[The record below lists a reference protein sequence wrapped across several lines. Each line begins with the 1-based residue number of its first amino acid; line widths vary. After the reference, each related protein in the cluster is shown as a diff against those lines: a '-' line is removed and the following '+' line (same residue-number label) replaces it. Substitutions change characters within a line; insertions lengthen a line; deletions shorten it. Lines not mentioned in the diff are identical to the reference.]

1 MKLFSKLFLVIAM
14 GIIVP
19 SAFTSSE
26 IDFDL
31 ICEKEGWREQCDLIS
46 ESACQEMLNQ
56 CQAYFEEKRK
66 DIDSDLTKTSAEK
79 NTLKKQIET
88 LNAKIKDL
96 DYQIYQS
103 NLAIKSLDFQAKE
116 TEESIVEIE
125 KEIENQ
131 KQKIALILRA
141 VNNENQKSFVEI
153 MLTSKTISEFFDN
166 MVYLE
171 TLNLK
176 NQELLTHFQ
185 TLNNNLKE
193 RKIILEEEKG
203 ERESLL
209 ALQALQKQASATA
222 KQEKDRLYSLT
233 EAQYQAQLKEKE
245 DVETKA
251 AEIAK
256 RLISIIGLIE
266 DQEPPTFGE
275 ALELAKNVG
284 NSVGVRPAFLL
295 AIIRQESAIGRNV
308 GQCYITDTITG
319 AGKFIG
325 HGQRYVKP
333 DGSMYKN
340 GGLIDRIIR
349 PTVRERQKE
358 SDLNLFLKIVKDLGY
373 NYTEVP
379 VSCWIP
385 QCATSYRGSYYYS
398 EARVREDGSIVCA
411 KSGYVP
417 FGFGGAMGPAQFIPS
432 TWRLIEDKVKESTGK
447 SVVDPWNLLDSFTA
461 SAIYLKQLGGGT
473 TSGEYSAASRYYGGS
488 NSYAS
493 SVRTRAWCIQ
503 EYIDKGEMTATCE
516 GLIF

>member
-14 GIIVP
+14 GVIIP
-19 SAFTSSE
+19 SAFTFSE

-56 CQAYFEEKRK
+56 CQTYFEEKRK
-66 DIDSDLTKTSAEK
+66 DIDSDLIKTSAEK
-79 NTLKKQIET
+79 NTLKKQIDT

-256 RLISIIGLIE
+256 KLISIIGLTE

-275 ALELAKNVG
+275 ALELAKSVG

-295 AIIRQESAIGRNV
+295 GIISQESAIGRNV
-308 GQCYITDTITG
+308 GQCYITDTKTG
-319 AGKFIG
+319 GGMYSDGK
-325 HGQRYVKP
+325 P
-333 DGSMYKN
+333 LS
-340 GGLIDRIIR
+340 RIIH
-349 PTVRERQKE
+349 PTR
-358 SDLNLFLKIVKDLGY
+358 DLPIFIEIIRDSQRVMEK
-373 NYTEVP
+373 TP

-398 EARVREDGSIVCA
+398 SASVKSDGSIVCA

>member
-14 GIIVP
+14 GVIIP
-19 SAFTSSE
+19 SAFTFSE

-56 CQAYFEEKRK
+56 CQTYFEEKRK
-66 DIDSDLTKTSAEK
+66 DIDSDLIKTSAEK
-79 NTLKKQIET
+79 NTLKKQIDT

-141 VNNENQKSFVEI
+141 VNNV
-153 MLTSKTISEFFDN
+153 
-166 MVYLE
+166 
-171 TLNLK
+171 
-176 NQELLTHFQ
+176 
-185 TLNNNLKE
+185 
-193 RKIILEEEKG
+193 
-203 ERESLL
+203 L

-256 RLISIIGLIE
+256 KLISIIGLTE

-295 AIIRQESAIGRNV
+295 AIISQESAIGRNV
-308 GQCYITDTITG
+308 GQCYITDTKTG
-319 AGKFIG
+319 GGMYSNGK
-325 HGQRYVKP
+325 P
-333 DGSMYKN
+333 LS
-340 GGLIDRIIR
+340 RIIH
-349 PTVRERQKE
+349 PTR
-358 SDLNLFLKIVKDLGY
+358 DLPVFIEIIKDSGRVMEK
-373 NYTEVP
+373 TP

-385 QCATSYRGSYYYS
+385 QCVTSYGGKYYYS
-398 EARVREDGSIVCA
+398 GASVRNDGSIVCA

-417 FGFGGAMGPAQFIPS
+417 FGFGFKNI
-432 TWRLIEDKVKESTGK
+432 LI
-447 SVVDPWNLLDSFTA
+447 
-461 SAIYLKQLGGGT
+461 
-473 TSGEYSAASRYYGGS
+473 
-488 NSYAS
+488 
-493 SVRTRAWCIQ
+493 
-503 EYIDKGEMTATCE
+503 KGR
-516 GLIF
+516 

>member
-14 GIIVP
+14 GIIIP
-19 SAFTSSE
+19 STFTSSE

-46 ESACQEMLNQ
+46 ESACQEILSQ
-56 CQAYFEEKRK
+56 CQVYFEEKRK

-79 NTLKKQIET
+79 NTLKKQIDT
-88 LNAKIKDL
+88 LNARIKDL

-116 TEESIVEIE
+116 TEESITEIE

-141 VNNENQKSFVEI
+141 VNNENQKSFIEI
-153 MLTSKTISEFFDN
+153 MLTSKTISDFFDN

-176 NQELLTHFQ
+176 NQELLNHFQ

-203 ERESLL
+203 EKESLL

-256 RLISIIGLIE
+256 KLISIIGLTE

-295 AIIRQESAIGRNV
+295 AIISQESAIGRNV
-308 GQCYITDTITG
+308 GQCYITNTKTG
-319 AGKFIG
+319 GGMYSNGK
-325 HGQRYVKP
+325 P
-333 DGSMYKN
+333 LS
-340 GGLIDRIIR
+340 RIIH
-349 PTVRERQKE
+349 PTR
-358 SDLNLFLKIVKDLGY
+358 DLPVFIEIIKDSGRVMEK
-373 NYTEVP
+373 TP

-398 EARVREDGSIVCA
+398 KASVRNDGSIVCA

-432 TWRLIEDKVKESTGK
+432 TWRIVEDEVKKATGK

-461 SAIYLKQLGGGT
+461 SAIYLKQLGGGSV
-473 TSGEYSAASRYYGGS
+473 SGEYSAASRYYGGS
-488 NSYAS
+488 SSYAS
-493 SVRTRAWCIQ
+493 QVRTRAWCIQ